1 MANISI
7 LGWGSP
13 IAAQR
18 PFGFGASS
26 VSDDSGGG
34 IGDTGGGSAGYE
46 TTGGGDTGGG
56 GGGGSSGGGAST
68 SSDPSVQQARCH
80 ALGLGN
86 WDPKQGKCVTA
97 AEKNR
102 KWWYVGGAIG
112 AVALTAGGYFL
123 ATHGY

>member
-26 VSDDSGGG
+26 VSDDGGG
-34 IGDTGGGSAGYE
+34 DIGDTGGGSAGYE

-56 GGGGSSGGGAST
+56 GGSSGGGAST
-68 SSDPSVQQARCH
+68 SSDPSVQQARCN

-86 WDPKQGKCVTA
+86 WDPKKGKCVTA

-102 KWWYVGGAIG
+102 KWWYVGGAVG